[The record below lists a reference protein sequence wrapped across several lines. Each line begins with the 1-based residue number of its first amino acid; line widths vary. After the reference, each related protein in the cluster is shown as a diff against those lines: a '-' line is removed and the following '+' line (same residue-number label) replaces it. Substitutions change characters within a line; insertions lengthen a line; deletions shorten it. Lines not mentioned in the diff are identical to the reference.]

1 MYITC
6 ISKPYNVLPTTISD
20 SKETSKKK
28 TTGLLTDVRVYVKMC
43 SNHYLF
49 IALKSNTYAY
59 RIRLNKLMNFLSAKV
74 K

>member
-28 TTGLLTDVRVYVKMC
+28 TTGL
-43 SNHYLF
+43 
-49 IALKSNTYAY
+49 
-59 RIRLNKLMNFLSAKV
+59 
-74 K
+74 